1 MTVQTLSS
9 VTLDTIEN
17 YRNAAMFAVD
27 AYRAG
32 SLRLIDAVNGGIDTV
47 YSRTGKVAPQ
57 LTKTVAQLRGDLS
70 DVIVKGVGEVAARS
84 DKVIDASSEAA
95 VVGVTKVTKFT
106 AGIDNAIVVGGLET
120 AARLSLPGAQV
131 ARTVSAKVA
140 EGADKLARA
149 AGSKKGAVRKV
160 GASAKKAAA
169 TTQRKLVR
177 KAKTVQTA
185 ASRKAAAPR
194 KAVAATK
201 AKAVRATRKAA
212 AAVGA

>member
-9 VTLDTIEN
+9 ITLETIEN
-17 YRNAAMFAVD
+17 YRSAASFAVD

-32 SLRLIDAVNGGIDTV
+32 SLRLIDAVNSGLDNNV
-47 YSRTGKVAPQ
+47 YPRTSKIAPQ
-57 LTKTVAQLRGDLS
+57 WTKAVSQVRGDLS
-70 DVIVKGVGEVAARS
+70 DIIVKGVGEVAARS
-84 DKVIDASSEAA
+84 DKAIELSSTTVADGVSKVAA
-95 VVGVTKVTKFT
+95 YAAK
-106 AGIDNAIVVGGLET
+106 IDNAIVVNGLE
-120 AARLSLPGAQV
+120 AAVRFTLPGAQV

-149 AGSKKGAVRKV
+149 ASGKGAVRKAA
-160 GASAKKAAA
+160 ASAKKAAA

-177 KAKTVQTA
+177 KAKTVKTA

-194 KAVAATK
+194 KAVAAAK
-201 AKAVRATRKAA
+201 AKAVRATRKVT